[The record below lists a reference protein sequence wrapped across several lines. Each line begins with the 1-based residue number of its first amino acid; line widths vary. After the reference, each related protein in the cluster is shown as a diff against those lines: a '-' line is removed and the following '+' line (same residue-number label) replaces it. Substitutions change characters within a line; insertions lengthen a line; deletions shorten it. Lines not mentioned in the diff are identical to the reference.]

1 MEVESNEQTRRIL
14 TKRVRRSFDRAFFHR
29 YYHAPGTAVVSSD
42 DVLKRARFVTSYL
55 DHLQLDVQ
63 RVLDAGCGTGLW
75 KRALRRIDSDVEYV
89 GIDPSEYLCK
99 RYGWTQSGIETF
111 TSRRKFDLVVC
122 QDVLQYVD
130 DAAVTRSF
138 EAIARVC
145 RGALYFDVPTRDDI
159 DDGLLDMR
167 RTDRAVRVRSAAW
180 YRKRLMKDFVNVG
193 GGVFL
198 RRGARAVAL
207 ALERWEGSPPAR
219 RSPRS

>member
-1 MEVESNEQTRRIL
+1 V
-14 TKRVRRSFDRAFFHR
+14 TKPVRRSFDRAFFQR
-29 YYHAPGTAVVSSD
+29 YYHAPRTAVASTD

-55 DHLQLDVQ
+55 AHLQLDIH

-75 KRALRRIDSDVEYV
+75 KRALRRIDRDIEYV

-99 RYGWTQSGIETF
+99 RYGWTQAGIDTF
-111 TSRRKFDLVVC
+111 ASRRKFDLVVC

-145 RGALYFDVPTRDDI
+145 KGALYFDVPTRDDI
-159 DDGLLDMR
+159 DDELLDMK
-167 RTDRAVRVRSAAW
+167 RTDRAIRIRSAAW
-180 YRKRLMKDFVNVG
+180 YRKRLAKDFVNVG

-219 RSPRS
+219 RSLRS